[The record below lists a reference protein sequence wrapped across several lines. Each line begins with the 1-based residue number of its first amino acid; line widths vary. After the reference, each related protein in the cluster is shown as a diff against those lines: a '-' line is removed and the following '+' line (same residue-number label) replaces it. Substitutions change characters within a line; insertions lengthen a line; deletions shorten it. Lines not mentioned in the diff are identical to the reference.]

1 MTQVFLVA
9 GTGISSISF
18 RMDLKEGL
26 TRKTDLL
33 RNSFFYAL
41 SFIQTFGL
49 IQFAA

>member
-1 MTQVFLVA
+1 MTQVFFVA

-33 RNSFFYAL
+33 LNINRNNLHFVSDGDKGGAD
-41 SFIQTFGL
+41 
-49 IQFAA
+49 